1 MQKQHLSPRGNM
13 PRQTFAQR
21 QSASTASQSVVAT
34 APVLVTDEQLRADK
48 HRCFVEAIEPLIDRS
63 LHSPIAYCEQHCI
76 KLAANYWKATYQLRD
91 LLDSRAYT
99 QGQVNALLPPMVSA
113 YKHCI
118 DAYLQRKQMPLT
130 KDEAYALEEKTAIIQ
145 VEMAAR
151 VLALQFIAD

>member
-1 MQKQHLSPRGNM
+1 M
-13 PRQTFAQR
+13 PRQSFAQR
-21 QSASTASQSVVAT
+21 QSASTAPQPVVTAT
-34 APVLVTDEQLRADK
+34 PILVTDEQLRADR

-76 KLAANYWKATYQLRD
+76 KLAANYWNATYQLRD

-99 QGQVNALLPPMVSA
+99 QDQVEPLLVKFVSA
-113 YKHCI
+113 YKQCV
-118 DAYLQRKQMPLT
+118 AACLEGKQMPIT
-130 KDEAYALEEKTAIIQ
+130 KDETYALEEKTAIIQ